1 MKAGALARLMAGVGA
16 MAAAAMASAGAT
28 IAWFDLEGKLADRPE
43 PLAFLQPEPKPT
55 LLDVV
60 HGVHRAAEDEGVK
73 GLVVRL
79 REPVMGMTQAEELG
93 EAFKAARERGKRV
106 ILFTENYGPGEIVL
120 GSFADEVVMQMGGV
134 ASFPGLHMEELF
146 LADTLGWLGLKADF
160 VQIGDY
166 KGAKEQL
173 GNSAPSP
180 AWEENISGLLDSMYA
195 TMRGHVEQGR
205 GMSPAELDEAM
216 RVAWLADDSVAVQSG
231 LVDRAM
237 DRLELEGALA
247 ESFGED
253 YETDLSYVE
262 ARGGASMDMTN
273 PFAMLKA
280 LSEPPDR
287 TPKGNAIAIVHIDGV
302 IVDGESEPPSPLS
315 GGGSVGSLTI
325 RKALAEIEYEE
336 NVRGVVVRID
346 SPGGSASASESIWQ
360 GLRRVAETKPVW
372 VSVGGMAASGGYY
385 IAVAGEKV
393 YVNPSSIVG
402 SIGVVGGKIVLGG
415 AMEKLHMHVVSRS
428 RGPSADMMSLQRE
441 WSAEERA
448 LVESTMRRTYEQFV
462 DRVTQG
468 RDGIDI
474 GATAEGRLFTGARA
488 VELKM
493 ADEVGGLDAA
503 VTGLAERLGLEEYEL
518 IDYPAPK
525 SLAEMLE
532 EIAGSFGMA
541 GARSGLS
548 SPVLSAGAEAA
559 KALVGER
566 AWESVSESIR
576 GALELRRERVLLISP
591 RVLIAR

>member
-1 MKAGALARLMAGVGA
+1 MASAVSRLMAGVVA
-16 MAAAAMASAGAT
+16 IAATTLANAGVT

-60 HGVHRAAEDEGVK
+60 HGVRRAADDDAVK
-73 GLVVRL
+73 ALVVRL

-93 EAFKAARERGKRV
+93 AAFKAARERGKRV

-120 GSFADEVVMQMGGV
+120 GSFADEVVMQTGGV
-134 ASFPGLHMEELF
+134 ASFPGLHTEEMF
-146 LADTLGWLGLKADF
+146 LADTLAWLGLKADF

-166 KGAKEQL
+166 KGAKEAL
-173 GNSAPSP
+173 ANSGPSP
-180 AWEENISGLLDSMYA
+180 EWEQNISGLLDSMYA

-205 GMSPAELDEAM
+205 GMTSERLDEAM
-216 RVAWLADDSVAVQSG
+216 RVAWLADDTAAVQTG
-231 LVDRAM
+231 LVDRSM
-237 DRLELEGALA
+237 DRLELDGALSA
-247 ESFGED
+247 SFGED

-262 ARGGASMDMTN
+262 SRGGATMDMSN

-287 TPKGNAIAIVHIDGV
+287 TPRGDAIAIVHIDGA

-315 GGGSVGSLTI
+315 GGGTVGSLTI
-325 RKALAEIEYEE
+325 RKALAEIEHEE
-336 NVRGVVVRID
+336 KIRGVVVRID

-360 GLRRVAETKPVW
+360 GVRRVAEEKPVW
-372 VSVGGMAASGGYY
+372 VSVGSMAASGGYY
-385 IAVAGEKV
+385 IAVAGDRI

-415 AMEKLHMHVVSRS
+415 AMEKLHVNVVSRS
-428 RGPSADMMSLQRE
+428 RGPSADMMNSQRE
-441 WSAEERA
+441 WSAAERG
-448 LVESTMRRTYEQFV
+448 LVETTMRRTYDQFV
-462 DRVTQG
+462 ERVTKG
-468 RDGIDI
+468 RKGIDM
-474 GATAEGRLFTGARA
+474 GATAEGRLFTGAKA

-493 ADEVGGLDAA
+493 ADEVGGLDDA
-503 VTGLAERLGLEEYEL
+503 VTALAETLGLEEYEL

-525 SLAEMLE
+525 SLAEMIE
-532 EIAGSFGMA
+532 GIAGSFGMA

-548 SPVLSAGAEAA
+548 SPLLNAGAEAA
-559 KALVGER
+559 KALLGER